1 MAKKQLR
8 EFLAGLD
15 NAAEVELK
23 IKQALEDAG
32 CKIFIDD
39 GKDNRYVPKNRLD
52 AKIAEL
58 AEANSEMDSLQAK
71 VKGTSDAEKEVE
83 TLKAKIATMEAEAK
97 NKQLKDAIQAQATQA
112 KARDVEDLIKFLDMD
127 KVQLDEAGQVTG
139 LAEQIAELQKSKA
152 YLFEAQEPQGEQ
164 TPQPTAGFFGT
175 GAPGKP
181 SNLNA
186 FGSKTTHEGDFG
198 KLLGQ
203 KANEEKQQIDSDY
216 FFK

>member
-1 MAKKQLR
+1 MAKKQIR

-39 GKDNRYVPKNRLD
+39 GKENRYVPKNRLD

-58 AEANSEMDSLQAK
+58 AEANTEIESLQAK
-71 VKGTSDAEKEVE
+71 VKDPSVAEKEVE
-83 TLKAKIATMEAEAK
+83 KLKAKIASMEAEAK
-97 NKQLKDAIQAQATQA
+97 NKQLKDAIQAEATQA
-112 KARDVEDLIKFLDMD
+112 KARDVDDLMKFLDMD
-127 KVQLDEAGQVTG
+127 KVQLDEAGNVTG
-139 LAEQIAELQKSKA
+139 LKEQIVQLQKDKA
-152 YLFEAQEPQGEQ
+152 YLFEVVEPQGA
-164 TPQPTAGFFGT
+164 PQGMPSFFGT
-175 GAPGKP
+175 GSPGKP

-203 KANEEKQQIDSDY
+203 KVTEERQQIDSDY

>member
-1 MAKKQLR
+1 MAKKQIR

-39 GKDNRYVPKNRLD
+39 GKENKYVPKNRLD

-58 AEANSEMDSLQAK
+58 TEANTEIESLQAK
-71 VKGTSDAEKEVE
+71 VKDPSVAEKEVE
-83 TLKAKIATMEAEAK
+83 KLKAKIASMEAEAK
-97 NKQLKDAIQAQATQA
+97 NKQLKDAIQAEATQA
-112 KARDVEDLIKFLDMD
+112 KARDVDDLMKFLDMD
-127 KVQLDEAGQVTG
+127 KVQLDEAGNVTG
-139 LAEQIAELQKSKA
+139 LKEQIVQLQQDKA
-152 YLFEAQEPQGEQ
+152 YLFEVVEAQGAPQGM
-164 TPQPTAGFFGT
+164 PSFFGT
-175 GAPGKP
+175 GSPGKP

-203 KANEEKQQIDSDY
+203 KVTEERQQIDSDY

>member
-1 MAKKQLR
+1 MAKKQIR

-32 CKIFIDD
+32 CKIFNDD

-58 AEANSEMDSLQAK
+58 AEANTEIESLQAK
-71 VKGTSDAEKEVE
+71 VKDPSVAEKEVE
-83 TLKAKIATMEAEAK
+83 TLKAKIASMEAEAK

-112 KARDVEDLIKFLDMD
+112 KARDVDDLMKFLDMD
-127 KVQLDEAGQVTG
+127 KIQLDEAGKVTG
-139 LAEQIAELQKSKA
+139 LEEQIKELQEKKA
-152 YLFEAQEPQGEQ
+152 YLFGEVEPEGVPQS
-164 TPQPTAGFFGT
+164 TPSFFGT

-186 FGSKTTHEGDFG
+186 FGSKTPHEGDFG

-203 KANEEKQQIDSDY
+203 KVTEEKQQIDSDY

>member
-23 IKQALEDAG
+23 LKQALEDAG

-39 GKDNRYVPKNRLD
+39 GKENRYVPKNRLD

-58 AEANSEMDSLQAK
+58 AEANTEIESLQTK
-71 VKGTSDAEKEVE
+71 VKDTSDADKEVE
-83 TLKAKIATMEAEAK
+83 ELKAKIASMEAEAK

-112 KARDVEDLIKFLDMD
+112 KARDVDDLIKFLDMD
-127 KVQLDEAGQVTG
+127 KVQLDEAGKVTG
-139 LAEQIAELQKSKA
+139 LEEQIAELQKSKA
-152 YLFEAQEPQGEQ
+152 YLFEAQEPQGGQ
-164 TPQPTAGFFGT
+164 QDPPTPGFFGT

-203 KANEEKQQIDSDY
+203 KVTEEKQQIDSDY

>member
-1 MAKKQLR
+1 MAKKQIR

-39 GKDNRYVPKNRLD
+39 GKDNKYVPKSRLD

-58 AEANSEMDSLQAK
+58 AEANTEIESLQAK
-71 VKGTSDAEKEVE
+71 VKDPSVAEKEVE
-83 TLKAKIATMEAEAK
+83 KLKAKIASMEAEAK
-97 NKQLKDAIQAQATQA
+97 NKQLKDAIQAQATEA
-112 KARDVEDLIKFLDMD
+112 KARNVDDLMKFLDMD
-127 KVQLDEAGQVTG
+127 KVQLDEAGNVTG
-139 LAEQIAELQKSKA
+139 LKEQIVQLQKDKA
-152 YLFEAQEPQGEQ
+152 YLFEVVEPQGA
-164 TPQPTAGFFGT
+164 PQSMPSFFGT
-175 GAPGKP
+175 GSPGKP

-203 KANEEKQQIDSDY
+203 KVTEERQQIDSDY

>member
-39 GKDNRYVPKNRLD
+39 GKDNRYVPKSRLD

-58 AEANSEMDSLQAK
+58 AEANTEIDSLQAK
-71 VKGTSDAEKEVE
+71 VKDPSVAEKEVE
-83 TLKAKIATMEAEAK
+83 TLKAKIASMEAEAK
-97 NKQLKDAIQAQATQA
+97 NKQLKDAIQAQAAQA
-112 KARDVEDLIKFLDMD
+112 KARDVDDLMKFLDMD
-127 KVQLDEAGQVTG
+127 KVQLDEAGKVTG
-139 LAEQIAELQKSKA
+139 LEEQITELQKSKA
-152 YLFEAQEPQGEQ
+152 YLFEAQEPQGGQ
-164 TPQPTAGFFGT
+164 NPPQPGFFGT

-203 KANEEKQQIDSDY
+203 KVTEEAQQIDSDY

>member
-1 MAKKQLR
+1 MAKKQIR

-39 GKDNRYVPKNRLD
+39 GKENRYVPKNRLD

-58 AEANSEMDSLQAK
+58 AEVNTEIESLQAK
-71 VKGTSDAEKEVE
+71 IKDPSVAEKEVE
-83 TLKAKIATMEAEAK
+83 KLKAKIASMEAAAK
-97 NKQLKDAIQAQATQA
+97 NKQLKDAIQAQATEA
-112 KARDVEDLIKFLDMD
+112 KARNVDDLMKFLDMD
-127 KVQLDEAGQVTG
+127 KVQLDEAGNVTG
-139 LAEQIAELQKSKA
+139 LKEQIVQLQQDKA
-152 YLFEAQEPQGEQ
+152 YLFEVVEAQGAPQGM
-164 TPQPTAGFFGT
+164 PSFFGT
-175 GAPGKP
+175 GSPGKP

-203 KANEEKQQIDSDY
+203 KVTEEKQQIDSDY

>member
-1 MAKKQLR
+1 MAKKQIR

-32 CKIFIDD
+32 CRIFIDD
-39 GKDNRYVPKNRLD
+39 GKENRYVPKNRLD

-58 AEANSEMDSLQAK
+58 AEANTEIESLQAK
-71 VKGTSDAEKEVE
+71 VKDPSVAEKEVE
-83 TLKAKIATMEAEAK
+83 KLKAKIASMEAEAK
-97 NKQLKDAIQAQATQA
+97 NKQLKDAIQAEATQA
-112 KARDVEDLIKFLDMD
+112 KARDVDDLMKFLDMD
-127 KVQLDEAGQVTG
+127 KVQLDEAGNVTG
-139 LAEQIAELQKSKA
+139 LKEQIVQLQKDKA
-152 YLFEAQEPQGEQ
+152 YLFEVGEGQGAPQGM
-164 TPQPTAGFFGT
+164 PSFFGT
-175 GAPGKP
+175 GSPGKP

-203 KANEEKQQIDSDY
+203 KVTEERQQIDSDY

>member
-1 MAKKQLR
+1 MAKKQIR

-32 CKIFIDD
+32 CRIFIDD
-39 GKDNRYVPKNRLD
+39 GKENRYVPKNRLD

-58 AEANSEMDSLQAK
+58 TEANTEIESLQAK
-71 VKGTSDAEKEVE
+71 VKDPSVAEKEVE
-83 TLKAKIATMEAEAK
+83 KLKAKIASMEAEAK
-97 NKQLKDAIQAQATQA
+97 NKQLKDAIQAEATQA
-112 KARDVEDLIKFLDMD
+112 KARDVDDLMKFLDMD
-127 KVQLDEAGQVTG
+127 KVQLDEAGNVTG
-139 LAEQIAELQKSKA
+139 LKEQIVQLQQDKA
-152 YLFEAQEPQGEQ
+152 YLFEVVEPQGA
-164 TPQPTAGFFGT
+164 PQGMPSFFGT
-175 GAPGKP
+175 GSPGKP

-203 KANEEKQQIDSDY
+203 KVTEERQQIDSDY

>member
-1 MAKKQLR
+1 MAKKQIR

-39 GKDNRYVPKNRLD
+39 GKENKYVPKNRLD

-58 AEANSEMDSLQAK
+58 AEANTEIESLQAK
-71 VKGTSDAEKEVE
+71 VKDPTEAAKEVE
-83 TLKAKIATMEAEAK
+83 KLKAKIASMEAEAK
-97 NKQLKDAIQAQATQA
+97 NKQLKDAIQAEATQA
-112 KARDVEDLIKFLDMD
+112 KARDVDDLMKFLDMD
-127 KVQLDEAGQVTG
+127 KVQLDEAGNVTG
-139 LAEQIAELQKSKA
+139 LKEQIVQLQKDKA
-152 YLFEAQEPQGEQ
+152 YLFEVVEPQGA
-164 TPQPTAGFFGT
+164 PQGMPSFFGT

-203 KANEEKQQIDSDY
+203 KVTEERQQIDSDY

>member
-1 MAKKQLR
+1 MAKKQIR
-8 EFLAGLD
+8 EFLADLE

-23 IKQALEDAG
+23 LKQALEDAG
-32 CKIFIDD
+32 CKLFIDD

-58 AEANSEMDSLQAK
+58 AEANTEIESLQAK
-71 VKGTSDAEKEVE
+71 VKDPSVAEKEVE
-83 TLKAKIATMEAEAK
+83 TLKAKIASMEAEAK

-112 KARDVEDLIKFLDMD
+112 KARDVDDLMKFLDMD
-127 KVQLDEAGQVTG
+127 KIKLDEAGKVTG
-139 LAEQIAELQKSKA
+139 LEEQIKELQEKKA
-152 YLFEAQEPQGEQ
+152 YLFGKVEPQGV
-164 TPQPTAGFFGT
+164 PQNPPSFFGT

-203 KANEEKQQIDSDY
+203 KVTEEKQQIDSDY

>member
-1 MAKKQLR
+1 MAKKQIR
-8 EFLAGLD
+8 EFLAGLE

-39 GKDNRYVPKNRLD
+39 GKENKYVPKNRLD

-58 AEANSEMDSLQAK
+58 AEANTEIESLQAK
-71 VKGTSDAEKEVE
+71 VKDPSVAEKEVE
-83 TLKAKIATMEAEAK
+83 KLKAKIASMEAEAK
-97 NKQLKDAIQAQATQA
+97 NKQLKDAIQAEATQA
-112 KARDVEDLIKFLDMD
+112 KARDVDDLMKFLDMD
-127 KVQLDEAGQVTG
+127 KVQLDEAGNVTG
-139 LAEQIAELQKSKA
+139 LKEQIVQLQKDKA
-152 YLFEAQEPQGEQ
+152 YLFEVVEPQGA
-164 TPQPTAGFFGT
+164 PQGMPSFFGT
-175 GAPGKP
+175 GSPGKP

-203 KANEEKQQIDSDY
+203 KVTEERQQIDSDY

>member
-1 MAKKQLR
+1 MAKKQIR

-39 GKDNRYVPKNRLD
+39 GKENKYVPKNRLD

-58 AEANSEMDSLQAK
+58 AEANTEIESLQAK
-71 VKGTSDAEKEVE
+71 VKDPTEAAKEVE
-83 TLKAKIATMEAEAK
+83 KLKAKIASMEAEAK
-97 NKQLKDAIQAQATQA
+97 NKQLKDAIQAEATQA
-112 KARDVEDLIKFLDMD
+112 KARDVDDLMKFLDMD
-127 KVQLDEAGQVTG
+127 KVQLDEAGNVTG
-139 LAEQIAELQKSKA
+139 LKEQIVQLQKDKA
-152 YLFEAQEPQGEQ
+152 YLFEVVEPQGA
-164 TPQPTAGFFGT
+164 PQGMPSFFGT
-175 GAPGKP
+175 GSPGKP

-203 KANEEKQQIDSDY
+203 KVTEERQQIDSDY

>member
-1 MAKKQLR
+1 MAKKQIR

-58 AEANSEMDSLQAK
+58 AEANTEIESLQAK
-71 VKGTSDAEKEVE
+71 VKDPSVAEKEVE
-83 TLKAKIATMEAEAK
+83 TLKAKIASMEAEAK

-112 KARDVEDLIKFLDMD
+112 KARDVDDLMKFLDMD
-127 KVQLDEAGQVTG
+127 KIQLDEAGKVTG
-139 LAEQIAELQKSKA
+139 L
-152 YLFEAQEPQGEQ
+152 
-164 TPQPTAGFFGT
+164 
-175 GAPGKP
+175 
-181 SNLNA
+181 
-186 FGSKTTHEGDFG
+186 
-198 KLLGQ
+198 
-203 KANEEKQQIDSDY
+203 EEQQIHALIQPHLHMGLY
-216 FFK
+216 FHHNRLIL

>member
-1 MAKKQLR
+1 MAKKQIR

-32 CKIFIDD
+32 CKLFIDD
-39 GKDNRYVPKNRLD
+39 GKENRYVPKNRLD

-58 AEANSEMDSLQAK
+58 AEANTEIESLQAK
-71 VKGTSDAEKEVE
+71 VKDPSVAEKEVE

-97 NKQLKDAIQAQATQA
+97 NKQLKDAIQAEATQA
-112 KARDVEDLIKFLDMD
+112 KARDVDDLMKFLDMD
-127 KVQLDEAGQVTG
+127 KVQLDEAGNVTG
-139 LAEQIAELQKSKA
+139 LKEQIVQLQKDKA
-152 YLFEAQEPQGEQ
+152 YLFEVVEPQGA
-164 TPQPTAGFFGT
+164 PQGMPSFFGT
-175 GAPGKP
+175 GSPGKP

-203 KANEEKQQIDSDY
+203 KVTEERQQIDSDY

>member
-1 MAKKQLR
+1 MAKKQIR

-39 GKDNRYVPKNRLD
+39 GKENRYVPKNRLD

-58 AEANSEMDSLQAK
+58 AEANTEIESLQAK
-71 VKGTSDAEKEVE
+71 VKDPSVAEKEVE
-83 TLKAKIATMEAEAK
+83 TLKAKIASMEAEAK
-97 NKQLKDAIQAQATQA
+97 NKQLKDAIQAQATEA
-112 KARDVEDLIKFLDMD
+112 KARNVDDLMKFLDMD
-127 KVQLDEAGQVTG
+127 KVQLDEAGNVTG
-139 LAEQIAELQKSKA
+139 LKEQIVQLQKDKA
-152 YLFEAQEPQGEQ
+152 YLFEVVEPQGA
-164 TPQPTAGFFGT
+164 PQGMPSFFGT
-175 GAPGKP
+175 GSPGKP

-203 KANEEKQQIDSDY
+203 KVTEERQQIDSDY

>member
-1 MAKKQLR
+1 MAKKQIR

-39 GKDNRYVPKNRLD
+39 GKENKYVPKNRLD

-58 AEANSEMDSLQAK
+58 AEANTEIESLQAK
-71 VKGTSDAEKEVE
+71 VKDPSVAEKEVE
-83 TLKAKIATMEAEAK
+83 KLKAKIASMEAEAK
-97 NKQLKDAIQAQATQA
+97 NKQLKDAIQAEATQA
-112 KARDVEDLIKFLDMD
+112 KARDVDDLMKFLDMD
-127 KVQLDEAGQVTG
+127 KVQLDEAGNVTG
-139 LAEQIAELQKSKA
+139 LKEQIVQLQKDKA
-152 YLFEAQEPQGEQ
+152 YLFEVVEPQGA
-164 TPQPTAGFFGT
+164 PQGMPSFFGT
-175 GAPGKP
+175 GSPGKP

-203 KANEEKQQIDSDY
+203 KVTEERQQIDSDY

>member
-1 MAKKQLR
+1 MAKKQIR

-39 GKDNRYVPKNRLD
+39 GKENRYVPKNRLD

-58 AEANSEMDSLQAK
+58 AEANTEIESLQAK
-71 VKGTSDAEKEVE
+71 VKDPTEAAKEVE
-83 TLKAKIATMEAEAK
+83 KLKAKIASMEAEAK
-97 NKQLKDAIQAQATQA
+97 NKQLKDAIQAQATEA
-112 KARDVEDLIKFLDMD
+112 KARNVDDLMKFLDMD
-127 KVQLDEAGQVTG
+127 KVQLDEAGNVTG
-139 LAEQIAELQKSKA
+139 LKEQIVQLQKDKA
-152 YLFEAQEPQGEQ
+152 YLFEVVEAQGAPQGM
-164 TPQPTAGFFGT
+164 PSFFGT
-175 GAPGKP
+175 GSPGKP

-203 KANEEKQQIDSDY
+203 KVTEERQQIDSDY

>member
-8 EFLAGLD
+8 EFLAGLE

-23 IKQALEDAG
+23 IKQALDDAG

-58 AEANSEMDSLQAK
+58 AEANTEIDSLQAK
-71 VKGTSDAEKEVE
+71 VKDPIATEEEVE
-83 TLKAKIATMEAEAK
+83 TLRAKIASMEAEAK

-112 KARDVEDLIKFLDMD
+112 KARDVDDLIKFLDMD
-127 KVQLDEAGQVTG
+127 KVQLDEAGKVTG
-139 LAEQIAELQKSKA
+139 LEEQITELQKSKA
-152 YLFEAQEPQGEQ
+152 YLFEAQEPQGGQ
-164 TPQPTAGFFGT
+164 QDPPTPGFFGT

-203 KANEEKQQIDSDY
+203 KVTEEAKQIDSDY

>member
-1 MAKKQLR
+1 MAKKQIR

-39 GKDNRYVPKNRLD
+39 GKENKYVPKNRLD

-58 AEANSEMDSLQAK
+58 AEANTEIESLQAK
-71 VKGTSDAEKEVE
+71 VKDPSVAEKEVE
-83 TLKAKIATMEAEAK
+83 KLKAKIASMEAEAK
-97 NKQLKDAIQAQATQA
+97 NKQLKDAIQAEATQA
-112 KARDVEDLIKFLDMD
+112 KARDVDDLMKFLDMD
-127 KVQLDEAGQVTG
+127 KVQLDEAGNVTG
-139 LAEQIAELQKSKA
+139 LKEQIVQLQQDKA
-152 YLFEAQEPQGEQ
+152 YLFEVVEPQGA
-164 TPQPTAGFFGT
+164 PQGMPSFFGT
-175 GAPGKP
+175 GSPGKP

-203 KANEEKQQIDSDY
+203 KVTEEKQQIDSDY

>member
-39 GKDNRYVPKNRLD
+39 GKDNRYIPKNRLD

-58 AEANSEMDSLQAK
+58 AEANEQIESLEKQ
-71 VKGTSDAEKEVE
+71 VKDPSAAQKEVE
-83 TLKAKIATMEAEAK
+83 TLKAKIASMEAEAK

-112 KARDVEDLIKFLDMD
+112 KARDVDDLMKFLDMD
-127 KVQLDEAGQVTG
+127 KVVLKEDGTVDG
-139 LAEQIAELQKSKA
+139 LADQIAALQKDKA
-152 YLFEAQEPQGEQ
+152 YLFDSVVEPEGD
-164 TPQPTAGFFGT
+164 PGKGLPSFFGT
-175 GAPGKP
+175 GSPGKP

-203 KANEEKQQIDSDY
+203 KATEEAKVVDSNY

>member
-1 MAKKQLR
+1 MAKKQIR

-39 GKDNRYVPKNRLD
+39 GKENRYVPKNRLD

-58 AEANSEMDSLQAK
+58 AEANTEIESLQAK
-71 VKGTSDAEKEVE
+71 VKDPSVAEKEVE
-83 TLKAKIATMEAEAK
+83 KLKAKIASMEAEAK
-97 NKQLKDAIQAQATQA
+97 NKQLKDAIQAQATEA
-112 KARDVEDLIKFLDMD
+112 KARNVDDLMKFLDMD
-127 KVQLDEAGQVTG
+127 KVQLDEAGNVTG
-139 LAEQIAELQKSKA
+139 LKEQIVQLQKDKA
-152 YLFEAQEPQGEQ
+152 YLFEVVEPQGA
-164 TPQPTAGFFGT
+164 PQGMPSFFGT
-175 GAPGKP
+175 GSPGKP

-203 KANEEKQQIDSDY
+203 KVTEERQQIDSDY

>member
-1 MAKKQLR
+1 MAKKQIR

-39 GKDNRYVPKNRLD
+39 GKENRYVPKNRLD

-58 AEANSEMDSLQAK
+58 AEANTEIESLQAK
-71 VKGTSDAEKEVE
+71 VKDPSVAEKEV
-83 TLKAKIATMEAEAK
+83 TKLKAKIASMEAEAK
-97 NKQLKDAIQAQATQA
+97 NKQLKDAIQAEVTQA
-112 KARDVEDLIKFLDMD
+112 KARDVDDLMKFLDMD
-127 KVQLDEAGQVTG
+127 KVQLDEAGNVTG
-139 LAEQIAELQKSKA
+139 LKEQIVQLQKDKA
-152 YLFEAQEPQGEQ
+152 YLFEVVETQGAPQGM
-164 TPQPTAGFFGT
+164 PSFFGT
-175 GAPGKP
+175 GSPGKP

-203 KANEEKQQIDSDY
+203 KVNEEKQQIDSDY

>member
-1 MAKKQLR
+1 MAKKQIR

-39 GKDNRYVPKNRLD
+39 GKENRYVPKNRLD

-58 AEANSEMDSLQAK
+58 AEANTEIESLQAK
-71 VKGTSDAEKEVE
+71 VKDPTEAAKEVE
-83 TLKAKIATMEAEAK
+83 KLKAKIASMEAEAK
-97 NKQLKDAIQAQATQA
+97 NKQLKDAIQAEATQA
-112 KARDVEDLIKFLDMD
+112 KARDVDDLMKFLDMD
-127 KVQLDEAGQVTG
+127 KVQLDEAGNVTG
-139 LAEQIAELQKSKA
+139 LKEQIVQLQQDKA
-152 YLFEAQEPQGEQ
+152 YLFEVVEPQGA
-164 TPQPTAGFFGT
+164 PQGMPSFFGT
-175 GAPGKP
+175 GSPGKP

-203 KANEEKQQIDSDY
+203 KVTEERQQIDSDY

>member
-1 MAKKQLR
+1 MAKKQIR

-39 GKDNRYVPKNRLD
+39 GKDNKYVPKSRLD

-58 AEANSEMDSLQAK
+58 AEANTEIESLQAK
-71 VKGTSDAEKEVE
+71 VKDPSVAEKEVE
-83 TLKAKIATMEAEAK
+83 KLKAKIASMEADAK
-97 NKQLKDAIQAQATQA
+97 NAQLKQAIQTEATQA
-112 KARDVEDLIKFLDMD
+112 KARDVDDLMKFLDMD
-127 KVQLDEAGQVTG
+127 KVQLDEAGNVTG
-139 LAEQIAELQKSKA
+139 LKEQIVQLQKDKA
-152 YLFEAQEPQGEQ
+152 YLFEVVEPQGA
-164 TPQPTAGFFGT
+164 PQGMPSFFGT
-175 GAPGKP
+175 GSPGKP

-203 KANEEKQQIDSDY
+203 KVTEERQQIDSDY

>member
-1 MAKKQLR
+1 MAKKQIR

-39 GKDNRYVPKNRLD
+39 GKDNRYVPKSRLD

-58 AEANSEMDSLQAK
+58 AEANTEIDSLQAK
-71 VKGTSDAEKEVE
+71 VKDTSGASEEVE
-83 TLKAKIATMEAEAK
+83 QLKAKIASMEAEAK
-97 NKQLKDAIQAQATQA
+97 NKQLKDAIAAAAGDA
-112 KARDVEDLIKFLDMD
+112 KARDIDDLMKFLDMD
-127 KVQLDEAGQVTG
+127 KVQLDEAGKVTG
-139 LAEQIAELQKSKA
+139 LKEQIEALQKDKA
-152 YLFEAQEPQGEQ
+152 YLFETVEPQGE
-164 TPQPTAGFFGT
+164 PQSMPSFFGT
-175 GAPGKP
+175 GSPGKP

-203 KANEEKQQIDSDY
+203 KVTEEKQQIDSDY

>member
-1 MAKKQLR
+1 MAKKQIR

-39 GKDNRYVPKNRLD
+39 GKENRYVPKNRLD

-58 AEANSEMDSLQAK
+58 AEANTEIESLQAK
-71 VKGTSDAEKEVE
+71 VKDPTEAAKEVE
-83 TLKAKIATMEAEAK
+83 KLKAKIASMEAEAK
-97 NKQLKDAIQAQATQA
+97 NKQLKDAIQAEATQA
-112 KARDVEDLIKFLDMD
+112 KARDVDDLMKFLDMD
-127 KVQLDEAGQVTG
+127 KVQLDEAGNVTG
-139 LAEQIAELQKSKA
+139 LKEQIVQLQKDKA
-152 YLFEAQEPQGEQ
+152 YLFEVVEPQGA
-164 TPQPTAGFFGT
+164 PQGMPSFFGT
-175 GAPGKP
+175 GSPGKP

-203 KANEEKQQIDSDY
+203 KVTEERQQIDSDY

>member
-8 EFLAGLD
+8 EFLAGLE

-23 IKQALEDAG
+23 IKQALDDAG

-39 GKDNRYVPKNRLD
+39 GKDNRYVPKSRLD

-58 AEANSEMDSLQAK
+58 AEANTEIDSLQAK
-71 VKGTSDAEKEVE
+71 VKDPTAAEKEVE
-83 TLKAKIATMEAEAK
+83 TLKAKIASMEAEAK

-112 KARDVEDLIKFLDMD
+112 KARDVDDLIKFLDMD
-127 KVQLDEAGQVTG
+127 KVQLDEAGKVTG
-139 LAEQIAELQKSKA
+139 LEEQIEELQKSKA
-152 YLFEAQEPQGEQ
+152 YLFEAQEPQGGQ
-164 TPQPTAGFFGT
+164 TPPAPGFFGT
-175 GAPGKP
+175 GSPGKP

-203 KANEEKQQIDSDY
+203 KVTEEAQQIDSDY

>member
-8 EFLAGLD
+8 EFLAGLE

-23 IKQALEDAG
+23 IKQALDDAG

-58 AEANSEMDSLQAK
+58 AEANTEIDSLQAK
-71 VKGTSDAEKEVE
+71 VKDPIATEEEVE
-83 TLKAKIATMEAEAK
+83 TLRAKIASMEAEAK

-112 KARDVEDLIKFLDMD
+112 KARDVDDLMKFLDMD
-127 KVQLDEAGQVTG
+127 KIQLDEAGKVTG
-139 LAEQIAELQKSKA
+139 LEEQIAELQKSKA
-152 YLFEAQEPQGEQ
+152 YLFEAQEPQGGQ
-164 TPQPTAGFFGT
+164 QDPPTPGFFGT

-203 KANEEKQQIDSDY
+203 KVTEEAKQIDSDY

>member
-1 MAKKQLR
+1 MAKKQIR

-39 GKDNRYVPKNRLD
+39 GKENRYVPKNRLD

-58 AEANSEMDSLQAK
+58 AEANTEIESLQAK
-71 VKGTSDAEKEVE
+71 VKDPSVAEKEVE
-83 TLKAKIATMEAEAK
+83 TLKAKIASMEAEAK
-97 NKQLKDAIQAQATQA
+97 NKQLKDAIQAEATQA
-112 KARDVEDLIKFLDMD
+112 KARDVDDLMKFLDMD
-127 KVQLDEAGQVTG
+127 KVQLDEAGNVTG
-139 LAEQIAELQKSKA
+139 LKEQIVQLQQDKA
-152 YLFEAQEPQGEQ
+152 YLFEVVEAQGAPQGM
-164 TPQPTAGFFGT
+164 PSFFGT
-175 GAPGKP
+175 GSPGKP

-203 KANEEKQQIDSDY
+203 KVTEERQQIDSDY

>member
-1 MAKKQLR
+1 MAKKQIR

-39 GKDNRYVPKNRLD
+39 GKENKYVPKNRLD

-58 AEANSEMDSLQAK
+58 AEANTEIESLQTK
-71 VKGTSDAEKEVE
+71 VKDTSDADKEVE
-83 TLKAKIATMEAEAK
+83 ELKAKIASMEAEAK

-112 KARDVEDLIKFLDMD
+112 KARDVDDLMKFLDMD
-127 KVQLDEAGQVTG
+127 KVQLDEAGNVTG
-139 LAEQIAELQKSKA
+139 LKEQIVQLQKDKA
-152 YLFEAQEPQGEQ
+152 YLFEVVEPQGA
-164 TPQPTAGFFGT
+164 PQGMPSFFGT
-175 GAPGKP
+175 GSPGKP

-203 KANEEKQQIDSDY
+203 KVTEERQQIDSDY

>member
-1 MAKKQLR
+1 MAKKQIR

-39 GKDNRYVPKNRLD
+39 GKENRYVPKNRLD

-58 AEANSEMDSLQAK
+58 AEANTEIESLQAK
-71 VKGTSDAEKEVE
+71 VKDPSVAEKEVE
-83 TLKAKIATMEAEAK
+83 TLKAKIASMEAEAK
-97 NKQLKDAIQAQATQA
+97 NKQLKDAIQAQATEA
-112 KARDVEDLIKFLDMD
+112 KARNVDDLMKFLDMD
-127 KVQLDEAGQVTG
+127 KVQLDEAGNVTG
-139 LAEQIAELQKSKA
+139 LKEQIVQLQQDKA
-152 YLFEAQEPQGEQ
+152 YLFEVVEAQGAPQGM
-164 TPQPTAGFFGT
+164 PSFFGT
-175 GAPGKP
+175 GSPGKP

-203 KANEEKQQIDSDY
+203 KVTEEKQQIDSDY